1 MAFLIAGW
9 REDYDPRRLT
19 VVKIFRPPHHTIAPL
34 HLPGE
39 AFIQGSLTMPKSIR
53 FAACVICL
61 LFAQT
66 AFAQSEKTAAPSAPA
81 ALLANVAN
89 ADIDPAPYLVSEKYD
104 GVRAIWDG
112 KALRSRSGNAFNA
125 PAWFIAKLP
134 SQRLDGELW
143 LGRGQFEK
151 LSGYVRKTTPVD
163 EEWRQFKYMVFELPD
178 APGTFEQRYQ
188 QIKQIVAKANWPQLV
203 AVEQFHLADNAAL
216 KRKLNEVVSA
226 GGEGLM
232 LHLADA
238 LYITGRNDA
247 LLKLKPLNDT
257 EATVIGYVPGKG
269 KYTGMMGALQ
279 VEMADGK
286 RFQIG
291 TGFTDAVR
299 ANPPAIGTLITFTYR
314 GLTKNGL
321 PRFASYLR
329 VREKF

>member
-1 MAFLIAGW
+1 
-9 REDYDPRRLT
+9 
-19 VVKIFRPPHHTIAPL
+19 
-34 HLPGE
+34 
-39 AFIQGSLTMPKSIR
+39 MPTLIR
-53 FAACVICL
+53 FATIRLAVFATCL
-61 LFAQT
+61 LFAQL
-66 AFAQSEKTAAPSAPA
+66 AYAQAEKPGAPP

-89 ADIDPAPYLVSEKYD
+89 LDIDPTPYLVSEKYD

-112 KALRSRSGNAFNA
+112 KTLRSRSGNAFNA
-125 PAWFIAKLP
+125 PAWFLAKLP
-134 SQRLDGELW
+134 SQKLDGELW
-143 LGRGQFEK
+143 LGRGQFEQ
-151 LSGYVRKTTPVD
+151 LSGFVRKTIPID
-163 EEWRQFKYMVFELPD
+163 DEWRQIKYMIFELPD

-188 QIKQIVAKANWPQLV
+188 LIKQVVAAANWPQLI
-203 AVEQFHLADNAAL
+203 AVEQFRLLDNVAL
-216 KRKLNEVVSA
+216 KRKLNEIVRA

-238 LYITGRNDA
+238 PYVTGRSDA
-247 LLKLKPLNDT
+247 LLKLKPLNDA

-269 KYTGMMGALQ
+269 KYAGKMGALQ
-279 VEMADGK
+279 VETADGK

-299 ANPPAIGTLITFTYR
+299 AHPPAVGTLVTFTYR

>member
-1 MAFLIAGW
+1 
-9 REDYDPRRLT
+9 
-19 VVKIFRPPHHTIAPL
+19 
-34 HLPGE
+34 
-39 AFIQGSLTMPKSIR
+39 MPKFIR
-53 FAACVICL
+53 CAFRGATLCSICL
-61 LFAQT
+61 LLAQFAY
-66 AFAQSEKTAAPSAPA
+66 AQSENAITPPP

-112 KALRSRSGNAFNA
+112 KVLRSRSGNAFSA

-134 SQRLDGELW
+134 TQALDGELW

-151 LSGYVRKTTPVD
+151 LSGYVRKTTPID
-163 EEWRQFKYMVFELPD
+163 AEWRQIKYMVFELPN

-188 QIKQIVAKANWPQLV
+188 LIRQIVAKANWPQLV
-203 AVEQFHLADNAAL
+203 AIEQVRLADNAAL
-216 KRKLNEVVSA
+216 KRKLNEVVTA

-232 LHLADA
+232 LHLASA
-238 LYITGRNDA
+238 PYVTGRNDV
-247 LLKLKPLNDT
+247 LLKLKPLEDA
-257 EATVIGYVPGKG
+257 EATVIAHIPGKG

-299 ANPPAIGTLITFTYR
+299 ANPPAVGTLITFTYR

>member
-1 MAFLIAGW
+1 MKPIICFTAMRIAA
-9 REDYDPRRLT
+9 Y
-19 VVKIFRPPHHTIAPL
+19 A
-34 HLPGE
+34 
-39 AFIQGSLTMPKSIR
+39 
-53 FAACVICL
+53 ICL
-61 LFAQT
+61 LFAQS
-66 AFAQSEKTAAPSAPA
+66 AHAQSDSANAPR

-89 ADIDPAPYLVSEKYD
+89 TAIDPTPYLVSEKYD

-112 KALRSRSGNAFNA
+112 KTLRSRSGNPFNV

-134 SQRLDGELW
+134 PRSLDGELW

-151 LSGYVRKTTPVD
+151 LSGYVRKTTPQD
-163 EEWRQFKYMVFELPD
+163 EEWRQIKYMVFELPD
-178 APGTFEQRYQ
+178 TPGTFEQRYQ
-188 QIKQIVAKANWPQLV
+188 QIKQIVATANWPQLV
-203 AVEQFHLADNAAL
+203 AVEQFLLADNAAL
-216 KRKLNEVVSA
+216 KRKLNEVVRA

-238 LYITGRNDA
+238 PYITGRNDA
-247 LLKLKPLNDT
+247 LLKLKPLEDA
-257 EATVIGYVPGKG
+257 EATVIGHVPGKG
-269 KYTGMMGALQ
+269 KYVGMMGALQ
-279 VEMADGK
+279 VKTVDGK

-299 ANPPAIGTLITFTYR
+299 ANPPAVGTLITFTYR